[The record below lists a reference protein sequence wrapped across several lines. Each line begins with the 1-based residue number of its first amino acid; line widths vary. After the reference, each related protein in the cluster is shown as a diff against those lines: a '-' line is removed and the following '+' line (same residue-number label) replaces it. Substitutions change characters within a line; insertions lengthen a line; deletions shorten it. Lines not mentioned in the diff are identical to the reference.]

1 MKQSTPRRITSPANI
16 WRFIFIGYIFS
27 RYRLDDLLPTHQ
39 FPLGL
44 RLILWFAPWRLFPVS
59 KKLTRGERLRMALEA
74 LGPIFVKFG
83 QILSTRPDL
92 IPEDIVKELSQLQDN
107 VPPFPSDQ
115 AVALIES
122 QLMQKISDV
131 FVDFNEAPMASA
143 SIAQVHAA
151 KLKENGADVVVK
163 VVRPGIEK
171 VIENDL
177 NLLETMALLIAK
189 YSADGRR
196 LKPVE
201 VVEDYRHTIY
211 AELDLQIEASN
222 ATQLRRNFLNSGLIY
237 VPEVYWQH
245 TRLKVMVSERIY
257 GIPISDVETI
267 RAQGINMKVLAERA
281 VETFFTQV
289 FRDSFFHAD
298 MHPGNIF
305 VAYGKTAQ
313 PEFIAIDC
321 GIVGTLTEQDQNYL
335 ARNLLAF
342 FNEDYYQ
349 VAQLHIDSGW
359 VPSNTKVHELESA
372 IRSVCEPIFEK
383 PLSEISFGQVLLQL
397 FTVARRF
404 QMEVQPQLVLLQKTL
419 LNVEGLGRQL
429 YPDLDLWATGKPY
442 MESWIRQRFGPKAV
456 LKEMKRQLPG
466 WVEKAP
472 QIPALI
478 HGSLT
483 RLNQLDA
490 TQGQIAEQLEQL
502 NLELQQQAKQRK
514 QQRIAMLMIAGGGFS
529 WWQASALNISPD
541 IGAAVAAVGAIWLLL
556 KA

>member
-1 MKQSTPRRITSPANI
+1 MPSNLKLLSSPQNL
-16 WRFIFIGYIFS
+16 WRLIFIGFIFS
-27 RYRLDDLLPTHQ
+27 RYRLDSLLPIQ
-39 FPLGL
+39 QLPISI
-44 RLILWFAPWRLFPVS
+44 RIILWFAPWRLFPIS
-59 KKLTRGERLRMALEA
+59 KKLSRGQRLRMALEA

-83 QILSTRPDL
+83 QILSTRPDV
-92 IPEDIVKELSQLQDN
+92 IPHDIAQELAQLQDN
-107 VPPFPSDQ
+107 VPPFDSAI
-115 AVALIES
+115 AVKLIEQ
-122 QLMQKISDV
+122 QLGEKISEI
-131 FVDFNEAPMASA
+131 FAEFNQQPMASA

-151 KLKENGADVVVK
+151 RLKDNNADVVVK

-171 VIENDL
+171 IIAHDL
-177 NLLETMALLIAK
+177 NLLHTMAVLITK
-189 YSADGRR
+189 YSFDGRR
-196 LKPVE
+196 LKPIE
-201 VVEDYRHTIY
+201 IVEDYRHTIY

-222 ATQLRRNFLNSGLIY
+222 ATQLRRNFAGSELIY
-237 VPEVYWQH
+237 VPDVHWQY
-245 TRLKVMVSERIY
+245 TKSKVMVSERIY
-257 GIPISDVETI
+257 GIPISDIETI
-267 RAQGINMKVLAERA
+267 KAQGINMKVLAERA
-281 VETFFTQV
+281 VESFFTQV

-305 VAYGKTAQ
+305 VAYGKIQ
-313 PEFIAIDC
+313 KPEFIAIDC

-404 QMEVQPQLVLLQKTL
+404 QMEVQPQLILLQKTL

-429 YPDLDLWATGKPY
+429 YPELDLWATGKPY
-442 MESWIRQRFGPKAV
+442 MESWIRQRFGPKAI

-466 WVEKAP
+466 WIEKAP

-478 HGSLT
+478 HGSLS
-483 RLNQLDA
+483 RLNQLDSS
-490 TQGQIAEQLEQL
+490 QAEISRELHKL
-502 NLELQQQAKQRK
+502 NQELALQRRRQKQS
-514 QQRIAMLMIAGGGFS
+514 RIANLLIISGGLA
-529 WWQASALNISPD
+529 WWQASNLSISAD
-541 IGAAVAAVGAIWLLL
+541 IGAIVAAVGAIWLLFRS
-556 KA
+556 